1 MAHEIYSPNITMFGK
16 VAHNDD
22 GKDWQPSQRV
32 FVGPIWATLNDQF
45 EWIVENENG
54 MKAMLSTE
62 ALIHNGLYY
71 GTIDNDDLNLGTDMV
86 FIYPDMKTVLVGQFK
101 DGIMIRSR
109 PAKIIAERCNDGI
122 KEIKISKI
130 KSDAPTF
137 KYRRPTNMDIGDQP
151 TIMDP
156 YEKQI
161 VYVNTTD
168 WGDDG
173 LFAKRD
179 IKKGELVAYYNG
191 LLFNQTENEL
201 WFDNQTGYD
210 MYLVHKNLINFAT
223 DGDTFINLL
232 PEYWTIDKYR
242 ATLTHKINHSFK
254 KPNTE
259 FGSAIHP
266 RFGPIRTAFATK
278 DIKRGAQI
286 LCDYAYDQ
294 GSAIPRWFGEV
305 YEKEHDKPWPGQY
318 YYDETDN
325 VNMYQDLYVE
335 VDKS

>member
-1 MAHEIYSPNITMFGK
+1 MLFHYL
-16 VAHNDD
+16 VA
-22 GKDWQPSQRV
+22 
-32 FVGPIWATLNDQF
+32 
-45 EWIVENENG
+45 
-54 MKAMLSTE
+54 
-62 ALIHNGLYY
+62 
-71 GTIDNDDLNLGTDMV
+71 GTDMV

-109 PAKIIAERCNDGI
+109 PAKIAAERCNDGI

-137 KYRRPTNMDIGDQP
+137 KYSRPTNMDIGDQP
-151 TIMDP
+151 TVMDP

-210 MYLVHKNLINFAT
+210 M
-223 DGDTFINLL
+223 
-232 PEYWTIDKYR
+232 
-242 ATLTHKINHSFK
+242 
-254 KPNTE
+254 
-259 FGSAIHP
+259 
-266 RFGPIRTAFATK
+266 
-278 DIKRGAQI
+278 
-286 LCDYAYDQ
+286 
-294 GSAIPRWFGEV
+294 
-305 YEKEHDKPWPGQY
+305 
-318 YYDETDN
+318 
-325 VNMYQDLYVE
+325 
-335 VDKS
+335 

>member
-1 MAHEIYSPNITMFGK
+1 
-16 VAHNDD
+16 
-22 GKDWQPSQRV
+22 
-32 FVGPIWATLNDQF
+32 
-45 EWIVENENG
+45 
-54 MKAMLSTE
+54 
-62 ALIHNGLYY
+62 
-71 GTIDNDDLNLGTDMV
+71 MV
-86 FIYPDMKTVLVGQFK
+86 FIYPDLKTVLVGQFK
-101 DGIMIRSR
+101 NGIMIHSR

-137 KYRRPTNMDIGDQP
+137 KYRRPTNKDIGDQP

-210 MYLVHKNLINFAT
+210 M
-223 DGDTFINLL
+223 
-232 PEYWTIDKYR
+232 
-242 ATLTHKINHSFK
+242 
-254 KPNTE
+254 
-259 FGSAIHP
+259 
-266 RFGPIRTAFATK
+266 
-278 DIKRGAQI
+278 
-286 LCDYAYDQ
+286 
-294 GSAIPRWFGEV
+294 
-305 YEKEHDKPWPGQY
+305 
-318 YYDETDN
+318 
-325 VNMYQDLYVE
+325 
-335 VDKS
+335 